1 MRNTK
6 ERIMA
11 IDLRRS
17 RFGYAILDGTNAVL
31 EWGSGEIWA
40 DGKKRGDF
48 KNARV
53 QSALRVSSPA
63 TVVVRKSQYR
73 GSLDSPLKDR
83 LMRQI
88 RRDAEGYS
96 IPVVMIGQDEIRTAF
111 QLSKRASK
119 YEIASV
125 VARKFPELRLMLPA
139 ERKAWEPEMHSMIIF
154 DTIAAGLAYLQ
165 PDGVSE
171 PPE

>member
-1 MRNTK
+1 MRNT

-17 RFGYAILDGTNAVL
+17 RFGYTVLDGPNTVL

-48 KNARV
+48 KSTRLR
-53 QSALRVSSPA
+53 SALRVSSPA

-96 IPVVMIGQDEIRTAF
+96 IPVVI
-111 QLSKRASK
+111 SKRASK

-139 ERKAWEPEMHSMIIF
+139 ERRAWEPEMHSMIIF

-165 PDGVSE
+165 PEGISE